1 MLFDLCTAMTPF
13 LIMIVIYFYYRL
25 NKLEKYL
32 VSRRKNINKKMDQYD
47 EELRKIHER
56 LEEEPSIEDAEIV
69 SDNEEAKE

>member
-1 MLFDLCTAMTPF
+1 
-13 LIMIVIYFYYRL
+13 MIVIYFYYRL

-69 SDNEEAKE
+69 SDNEEARE